1 MSALLCPAGDLLL
14 LRIEFTA
21 KSQTFIYFDCFAVFL
36 IFFYFMLILRDV
48 KATDGDDKLILIRV
62 LTPSYTSNSRT
73 FEGLS
78 RPNCLKFKEPTQ
90 HSLRYCSRLITLTA
104 LRICIMRTSGLYWS
118 SQTTIKKRWGN
129 TSQLWKC
136 LWWSM
141 SPGISTFHT

>member
-104 LRICIMRTSGLYWS
+104 LRICIMRTSGLY
-118 SQTTIKKRWGN
+118 
-129 TSQLWKC
+129 
-136 LWWSM
+136 
-141 SPGISTFHT
+141 